1 MSREAVGETTKAINI
16 DRALIF
22 SALLLLFFLSSVFC
36 GGGQSLS
43 LLFVGPFV

>member
-22 SALLLLFFLSSVFC
+22 SALLFIIFPVICFLWGWTKPIIAVC
-36 GGGQSLS
+36 GTIC
-43 LLFVGPFV
+43 